1 MGETLY
7 IYTLGVLILMLV
19 TAEGF
24 FRQSLSLSESIEHR
38 WGIAQSYEGLGEVT
52 LAGGDCPAAQT

>member
-1 MGETLY
+1 
-7 IYTLGVLILMLV
+7 MLV